1 MIPLPIVPD
10 HSMSFKSVNK
20 SLATMKGPGKC
31 LQWAKLPAKL
41 PELDMCG
48 GQPVFQTHEGFS
60 SVKAVFQTREGA
72 LMSVSYTAS

>member
-20 SLATMKGPGKC
+20 SLATMNGPGKF
-31 LQWAKLPAKL
+31 LQWAKLQ
-41 PELDMCG
+41 ELGTCSVE
-48 GQPVFQTHEGFS
+48 PVFQTHEGFS